1 MKLMSIRNA
10 AYLAIFLHFARRI
23 FRKISI
29 TPAPKRGDFVFS
41 PYETNQVDITIQ
53 EYADRHRKQIET
65 LTYTGILQIK
75 GMPSNEIDGTGDTLR
90 DNLAK
95 MNAGEW
101 REALRMHTDYITD
114 AHFRIRKSELPYGQK
129 GLDFVTFKAKYG
141 LATYSRIRSALLD
154 DTKLLYLSHA

>member
-1 MKLMSIRNA
+1 MKPMSIRNA

-23 FRKISI
+23 FSKISI
-29 TPAPKRGDFVFS
+29 SPALQRGDFVYV
-41 PYETNQVDITIQ
+41 PYETHQVDVTIQ
-53 EYADRHRKQIET
+53 EDDRYKKQLKP

-75 GMPSNEIDGTGDTLR
+75 GMPSNEIDGTRDTLR

-101 REALRMHTDYITD
+101 RKALWLHTDYIKD
-114 AHFRIRKSELPYGQK
+114 AHFRIRPSELPYGQK
-129 GLDFVTFKAKYG
+129 GQDFVTFKAKYG

-154 DTKLLYLSHA
+154 GTKLLYLGHA

>member
-1 MKLMSIRNA
+1 MKPMSIRNA

-23 FRKISI
+23 ISKISI
-29 TPAPKRGDFVFS
+29 SPAPTKGDFVFL
-41 PYETNQVDITIQ
+41 PNETHQVDVTIQ
-53 EYADRHRKQIET
+53 EYDRRKRLYT

-75 GMPSNEIDGTGDTLR
+75 DMPSNEIDGTRDTLR

-101 REALRMHTDYITD
+101 REALGMHTDYIKD

-129 GLDFVTFKAKYG
+129 GQDFIMFKTKYG
-141 LATYSRIRSALLD
+141 LATYSRIRSALLAE
-154 DTKLLYLSHA
+154 TKLLYLGHA